1 MSAKFEVKRSKR
13 STGTCRS
20 STSAM
25 ERGIAPVKMNAP
37 AATVVNLTI

>member
-1 MSAKFEVKRSKR
+1 MSAKFEVKRSK
-13 STGTCRS
+13 SDKFLYS